1 LESSA
6 TTAICTAASTRQVV
20 ESFVNNFNRGDIQQ
34 LDKIVAATGYGFSWY
49 STDSPGQR
57 INDEAYNRDTL
68 MAYFM
73 KRHDQHERL
82 ELQAFHFIATS
93 GNDRGNFEFELTRS
107 ADDGLASA
115 AYGGKGA
122 VDCSRV
128 PSTLVVWSM
137 AREPFL
143 RSNLPTYIGV
153 AALLLVVAA
162 GVTTIYWRRRSGVSA
177 MRRGRTLTSL

>member
-1 LESSA
+1 
-6 TTAICTAASTRQVV
+6 VD
-20 ESFVNNFNRGDIQQ
+20 NFNRGDIQQ
-34 LDKIVAATGYGFSWY
+34 LDKLVADAGHGFSWY

-57 INDEAYNRDTL
+57 LNSEAYNRDSL

-82 ELQAFHFIATS
+82 ELKAFRFIATS
-93 GNDRGNFEFELTRS
+93 GNGRGNFELELTRS
-107 ADDGLASA
+107 ADDGLSSV

-143 RSNLPTYIGV
+143 RSNLPTYIGL
-153 AALLLVVAA
+153 AALLVVVAA
-162 GVTTIYWRRRSGVSA
+162 GVTILYGRRRNTVDSQTIS
-177 MRRGRTLTSL
+177 